1 MEIVRPAI
9 TSIGGYVPGEQPQT
23 HDWIKLNTNENPY
36 PASPTVSEAVAAAC
50 HRLEVYPDSSATV
63 FREAAAEV
71 YGVDPDWIFP
81 ANGSDEN
88 LTILMRTFVDPHET
102 ITYPYPGYV
111 LYETLGAIQ
120 GCKVDPMLYD
130 GSWNLDC
137 RALAKAH
144 EAKLALVPNP
154 NSPSGTLV
162 DKSSYEEL
170 LPDRGLLVL
179 DGAYADFADRQ
190 EPDEVLTGKFERRVV
205 VTRTLSKSYSLA
217 GLRFGFAIAHPDLI
231 HAMTKVK
238 DSYNCDSLA
247 IAAATAA
254 MKDQAWML
262 SNRDRIVATR
272 QRAAQA
278 FPELGF
284 AVTPS
289 HANFLWIRH
298 ESVPHER
305 IYEELKA
312 RKILIRYMKFPLVSW
327 GDTEFDGLRVSIG
340 TDDQIDAL
348 LVALKEIL

>member
-9 TSIGGYVPGEQPQT
+9 GSIGGYVPGEQPQT
-23 HDWIKLNTNENPY
+23 TGWIKLNTNENPY
-36 PASPTVSEAVAAAC
+36 PASPMVAEAVAAAC
-50 HRLEVYPDSSATV
+50 HRLEIYPDPSATS

-71 YGVDPDWIFP
+71 YGLDPDWIMP

-102 ITYPYPGYV
+102 ITYPYPGYI
-111 LYETLGAIQ
+111 LYETLAAIQ

-130 GSWNLDC
+130 GSWNLDR
-137 RALAKAH
+137 RAFAKAH

-154 NSPSGTLV
+154 NSPSGTLIDETV
-162 DKSSYEEL
+162 FGDL
-170 LPDRGLLVL
+170 APDRGLLVL
-179 DGAYADFADRQ
+179 DGAYADFAEGQ
-190 EPDEVLTGKFERRVV
+190 EPQNVLKDDFERRVV

-231 HAMTKVK
+231 QSMLKVK

-262 SNRDRIVATR
+262 SNRERIVATR
-272 QRAAQA
+272 SRAEQA
-278 FPELGF
+278 LSDLGF

-289 HANFLWIRH
+289 QANFLWIRH
-298 ESVPHER
+298 VAIPHQE
-305 IYEELKA
+305 IYQQLKA

-327 GDTEFDGLRVSIG
+327 GDSEFDGLRVSIG

-348 LVALKEIL
+348 LMALKEIL